1 MFIVRG
7 VIDVGGGGHGY
18 TSPPPFMHT
27 LYDMSLKGERKR
39 DEKKPKDMSE
49 IYDVLQ
55 QNVL

>member
-1 MFIVRG
+1 
-7 VIDVGGGGHGY
+7 
-18 TSPPPFMHT
+18 
-27 LYDMSLKGERKR
+27 MSLKGERKR